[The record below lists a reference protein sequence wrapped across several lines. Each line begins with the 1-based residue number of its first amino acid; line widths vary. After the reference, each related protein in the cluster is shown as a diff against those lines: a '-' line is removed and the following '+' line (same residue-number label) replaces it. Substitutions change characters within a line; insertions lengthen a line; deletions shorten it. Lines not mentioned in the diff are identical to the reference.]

1 MDRATMLKITV
12 QESEGAETIK
22 LEGKI
27 AGPWV
32 EELNR
37 TWHALTPSLGRKQL
51 ELDMRGVGYVDNKG
65 RKLLR
70 EIYQQTNASFLADSP
85 LMQYFADEAMRQSPK
100 DGEEGA

>member
-1 MDRATMLKITV
+1 MLRITV
-12 QESEGAETIK
+12 EEREETETIK

-27 AGPWV
+27 AGLWV

-51 ELDMRGVGYVDNKG
+51 ELDMRGVGFVDNRG
-65 RKLLR
+65 RQLLR
-70 EIYQQTNASFLADSP
+70 EIYQQTNACFLADSP
-85 LMQYFADEAMRQSPK
+85 LMQYFANEAMRQSPK

>member
-1 MDRATMLKITV
+1 MLKITV
-12 QESEGAETIK
+12 EESEGAETIK

-51 ELDMRGVGYVDNKG
+51 ELDMRGVGFVDGKG
-65 RKLLR
+65 RQLLR
-70 EIYQQTNASFLADSP
+70 EIYQQTNACFLTDSP
-85 LMQYFADEAMRQSPK
+85 LMQYFADEAMRQFPK
-100 DGEEGA
+100 GGEGGV